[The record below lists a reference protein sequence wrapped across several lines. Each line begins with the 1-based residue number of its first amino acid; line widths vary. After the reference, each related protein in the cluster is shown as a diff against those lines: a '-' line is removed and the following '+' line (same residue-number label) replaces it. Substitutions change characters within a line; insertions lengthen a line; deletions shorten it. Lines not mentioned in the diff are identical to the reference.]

1 MSDRLRNNLVAGFI
15 VAVFWIT
22 LVIPTVVKAIHHT

>member
-1 MSDRLRNNLVAGFI
+1 MSARLRNNLVAGLI
-15 VAVFWIT
+15 VLVFWIT